1 MAGSN
6 YNASNMSEVFQMLE
20 SNNVDVVNEIKQ
32 LIYEQYEEGNAKY
45 FLKSNFVLSCR
56 IHLLVPLFF
65 IVNVTKLIIS
75 KIIQCKGDM

>member
-45 FLKSNFVLSCR
+45 FLKSNLVL
-56 IHLLVPLFF
+56 
-65 IVNVTKLIIS
+65 
-75 KIIQCKGDM
+75 